1 VTVGQGRRAMKV
13 SDGWHEVMHWPA
25 AALTLAFVIRRRT
38 WVESATEILHDSF
51 TTQEQEYGA

>member
-1 VTVGQGRRAMKV
+1 MKV

-25 AALTLAFVIRRRT
+25 AALALAFVIGSRT
-38 WVESATEILHDSF
+38 WVESATETLHDSF

>member
-1 VTVGQGRRAMKV
+1 MKV
-13 SDGWHEVMHWPA
+13 SDGWHEVMHWPAA

-38 WVESATEILHDSF
+38 WVESATETLHDSF